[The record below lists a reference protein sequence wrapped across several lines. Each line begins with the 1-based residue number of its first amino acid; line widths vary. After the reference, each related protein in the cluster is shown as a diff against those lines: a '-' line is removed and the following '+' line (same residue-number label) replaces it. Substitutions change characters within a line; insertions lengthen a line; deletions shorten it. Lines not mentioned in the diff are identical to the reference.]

1 MPNHKLLSQTAGICL
16 GAIILLPLQ
25 NLRAQTSSDSDR
37 LQKLE
42 QAVQQLQKRNAELEK
57 EVSTLKKQSFSAA
70 RPAEGPTRVQ
80 KTFDGKTYV
89 EKEVPVEKTAAD
101 KWKLS
106 TPITE
111 LELFGDIRLRY
122 AYQGGQTDDN
132 SPLGPHVNGVAG
144 HDDWQERERER
155 YRIRLG
161 LRGTLLDDWFF
172 GIRLE
177 TSTSSRSTNVTF
189 GDDNT
194 GGASGVGPF
203 AKVSDSINVGQAYV
217 GYKGFKD
224 VTLTAGRMPNP
235 LIVTPMVWDPDI
247 NPEGLAEQWKHTF
260 SFGEQGGPAPE
271 SYTKEGTKNVAPVVA
286 KSEPLIKLDIFVNL
300 AQFIYDDSNPENPL
314 GPRATT
320 TGQVGRVRGTQLVPN
335 TDAFLMAWQAGAR
348 VTFPKGIFFQVAP
361 TIYNYTGNGDT
372 FNIHYQGGSPFVT
385 NAASLAQN
393 QTGINSL
400 LVFDMPME
408 LGWKLWN
415 LPMHLFGDFAA
426 NLEGDARADAAA
438 ATIPH
443 VIASGHGDQ
452 RYAFQ
457 AGAGVGQLKKKH
469 DWQIDAYYQLS
480 EQYSLDPNLVDDD
493 IFDGRQNMQGVV
505 VKAGYMLS
513 DAVSVNF
520 TYNYGWRYDDALG
533 TGGTPIA
540 ITGVSVLDQYQLF
553 FADLNIRF

>member
-1 MPNHKLLSQTAGICL
+1 MPNQKYFLRAAGACL
-16 GAIILLPLQ
+16 VALILLPFQ
-25 NLRAQTSSDSDR
+25 SLRSETSPDADR
-37 LQKLE
+37 LAKLE
-42 QAVQQLQKRNAELEK
+42 QAVAQLQKRNADLEK
-57 EVSTLKKQSFSAA
+57 EVSTLKNRTLSAVA
-70 RPAEGPTRVQ
+70 PPAEGPTKMQR
-80 KTFDGKTYV
+80 TYDGKTYV

-111 LELFGDIRLRY
+111 IELFGDVRLRY

-132 SPLGPHVNGVAG
+132 SPLGAKVNGIAG
-144 HDDWQERERER
+144 RDDWQERERER

-177 TSTSSRSTNVTF
+177 TNTSSRSTNVTF
-189 GDDNT
+189 ADES
-194 GGASGVGPF
+194 SGGPF
-203 AKVSDSINVGQAYV
+203 SKGSDSINVGQAYL

-224 VTLTAGRMPNP
+224 ITLTGGRMPNP
-235 LIVTPMVWDPDI
+235 LVVTPMLWDPDI

-260 SFGEQGGPAPE
+260 SFGETGGEAA
-271 SYTKEGTKNVAPVVA
+271 SYSKDGKNIAPVVA

-320 TGQVGRVRGTQLVPN
+320 TANGGHQLVPN

-348 VTFPKGIFFQVAP
+348 VTFPKGIYFQVAP
-361 TIYNYTGNGDT
+361 TIYNYTGNGDS
-372 FNIHYQGGSPFVT
+372 FNVHYQGGDPNLT

-426 NLEGDARADAAA
+426 NLEGDDRAKAA
-438 ATIPH
+438 
-443 VIASGHGDQ
+443 GHPGFGDQ

-457 AGAGVGQLKKKH
+457 GGAGVGQLKKKH
-469 DWQIDAYYQLS
+469 DWQLDVYYQLS
-480 EQYSLDPNLVDDD
+480 EQYALDPNLVDDD

-505 VKAGYMLS
+505 VKAGYALS

-520 TYNYGWRYDDALG
+520 TYHYGWRYDENLG
-533 TGGTPIA
+533 TGGTPIT
-540 ITGVSVLDQYQLF
+540 IGINPLDQYQLF
-553 FADLNIRF
+553 FADLNIKF

>member
-1 MPNHKLLSQTAGICL
+1 MPQLKRRKMLTKTFAIT
-16 GAIILLPLQ
+16 AIILGFLAPSMSIF
-25 NLRAQTSSDSDR
+25 AQEDADR
-37 LQKLE
+37 LAKLE
-42 QAVQQLQKRNAELEK
+42 QAVAQLQKRNAELEK
-57 EVSTLKKQSFSAA
+57 EVSALKKQASSTLAP
-70 RPAEGPTRVQ
+70 PAEGPT
-80 KTFDGKTYV
+80 KTKKTYDGKTYV

-111 LELFGDIRLRY
+111 IELFGDIRLRY
-122 AYQGGQTDDN
+122 AYQGGQTDDD
-132 SPLGPHVNGVAG
+132 SPLGAHVNGIAG

-189 GDDNT
+189 GDDT
-194 GGASGVGPF
+194 AGGNGPF
-203 AKVSDSINVGQAYV
+203 AKVSDSINVGQAYL

-224 VTLTAGRMPNP
+224 FTFTGGKMPNP
-235 LIVTPMVWDPDI
+235 LVNTPMVWDPDI

-260 SFGEQGGPAPE
+260 SFGEVAEAP
-271 SYTKEGTKNVAPVVA
+271 SYSKDGKTVAPVA
-286 KSEPLIKLDIFVNL
+286 NPQPLIKLDIFVNL
-300 AQFIYDDSNPENPL
+300 AQFVYDDSNPENPL
-314 GPRATT
+314 GPRAITHAN
-320 TGQVGRVRGTQLVPN
+320 GGTQLVPN

-372 FNIHYQGGSPFVT
+372 FNIHYQGGDPNLT

-408 LGWKLWN
+408 LGWKLWD

-426 NLEGDARADAAA
+426 NLQADDRARAA
-438 ATIPH
+438 
-443 VIASGHGDQ
+443 GHPGFGDQ

-457 AGAGVGQLKKKH
+457 GGAGVGQLKKKH
-469 DWQIDAYYQLS
+469 DWQLDVYYQLS
-480 EQYSLDPNLVDDD
+480 EQYSLDTNLVDDD
-493 IFDGRQNMQGVV
+493 IFDGRLNMQGIV

-513 DAVSVNF
+513 NAVSVNL
-520 TYNYGWRYDDALG
+520 TYHYGWRYDDNLG

-540 ITGVSVLDQYQLF
+540 IGINPLDQYQLF
-553 FADLNIRF
+553 FADLNIKF